1 MVINGRFK
9 QREISGVERYAGEIA
24 SRLPGPARL
33 ISPHFRPQGVRG
45 HVWEQAVLPRLVG
58 KDVLWSP
65 ANTGPLLVANQVVTI
80 HDTNAVE
87 HPEWYRPGVAGW
99 YRLLL
104 PVLARRVRKVLTV
117 SHYSRRRLIETLGL
131 APDRV
136 AVIYPGVDPAQ
147 FHPAPEIGLAETL
160 SRAGLSRPYLLFLG
174 SLAGS
179 KNLARL
185 VQAWQQAAPAFP
197 EVVLVIAGRQGPI
210 FRNGLRGLQ
219 FRQLKLLGPVA
230 EEDLASLYSGAEAF
244 VLPSP
249 WEGFGLTALEAMACG
264 TPVIAAD
271 RGALPEVVGEA
282 GVLVN
287 ALEIESLAD
296 AICKV
301 LSDRHLRQEL
311 SQRGL
316 ERAASFSWERAAQAV
331 YQTAL
336 DL

>member
-1 MVINGRFK
+1 MVVNGRFR
-9 QREISGVERYAGEIA
+9 QREISGVERYAGEIT

-33 ISPHFRPQGVRG
+33 ISPNFRPQGLGG
-45 HVWEQAVLPRLVG
+45 HLWEQAVLPTRVG

-80 HDTNAVE
+80 HDTNTVE

-104 PVLARRVRKVLTV
+104 PLLARRVRKVLTV
-117 SHYSRRRLIETLGL
+117 SYYSRQKLIEMFRL
-131 APDRV
+131 APERV

-147 FHPAPEIGLAETL
+147 FHPVSNNE
-160 SRAGLSRPYLLFLG
+160 RAGYQDRVGLSQPYLLFLG
-174 SLAGS
+174 SLAGG

-185 VQAWQQAAPAFP
+185 VQAWQQVAAAFP
-197 EVVLVIAGRQGPI
+197 EVELVIAGRQGPL

-219 FRQLKLLGPVA
+219 ASRLKLLGPVA
-230 EEDLASLYSGAEAF
+230 EGDLASLYSGARAF

-287 ALEIESLAD
+287 ALEIEPMAD
-296 AICKV
+296 AICQV
-301 LSDRHLRQEL
+301 LSDRHLRLEL
-311 SQRGL
+311 SRRGL
-316 ERAASFSWERAAQAV
+316 ERAVSFSWERAAQAV
-331 YQTAL
+331 YQAAL